1 MEGKQV
7 SDSCVTLSQLM
18 NPDSANNLGN
28 VHGGVV
34 MKLIDEA
41 GGMCAV
47 RHARRP
53 TVTVAVDSLMFLQPV
68 HIGDLVT
75 FDAHLTYVGH
85 TSMEVEVCVEAEEIL
100 TGKRRLTNR
109 AYLVYVAL
117 GDDGRPTEVP
127 PLILQTDEERRD
139 YEKARQRQADR
150 LARKAREE
158 G

>member
-1 MEGKQV
+1 MEGKRI
-7 SDSCVTLSQLM
+7 SDSLVTLSQVM
-18 NPDSANNLGN
+18 NPEHVNVMGN

-41 GGMCAV
+41 GGLCAA

-53 TVTVAVDSLMFLQPV
+53 TVTVAVDSLEFLTPV

-75 FDAHLTYVGH
+75 FDAHLTFVGR

-100 TGKRRLTNR
+100 TGDRRLTNV
-109 AYLVYVAL
+109 AYVVYVAL
-117 GDDGRPTEVP
+117 GNDGRPTEAP
-127 PLILQTDEERRD
+127 PLILETDDERRRW
-139 YEKARQRQADR
+139 EQARQRRSER
-150 LARKAREE
+150 LARKARK